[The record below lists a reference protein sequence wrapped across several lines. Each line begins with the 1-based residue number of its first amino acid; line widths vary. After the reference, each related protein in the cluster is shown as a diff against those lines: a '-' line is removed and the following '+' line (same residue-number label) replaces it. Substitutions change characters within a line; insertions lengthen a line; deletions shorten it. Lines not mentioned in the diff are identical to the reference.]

1 MGRWLIAD
9 ISFAGAHLQM
19 WMLIVTA
26 FFADGCSTFGYSDN
40 SVECALEG
48 VLAPLHAVK

>member
-1 MGRWLIAD
+1 MGEWLIGD
-9 ISFAGAHLQM
+9 VSFAGVHLQM

-26 FFADGCSTFGYSDN
+26 FFAVGCSTFGYSGN

-48 VLAPLHAVK
+48 VLAPLHAVE